1 MKNLI
6 CVLLVSCL
14 AYISSAQETFEEGKL
29 VTKQTMKSD
38 NEQINAQL
46 QMVGDVESVSYIKGY
61 KSRTVVSSAM
71 TGMVTTIV
79 DAIEKKMLMLMDN
92 PQMGK
97 IYSSQD
103 ISLSEEDKKNIDV
116 KKGDESKTILG
127 YDCQQYFATV
137 TNQGQ
142 TVNMEMFVTDAID
155 APSQQ
160 TAEFGDKIKGFPLY
174 VKMDMSQMGS
184 NMTVTSEVTEIVK
197 ESVSEDMFSL
207 TPPEGFKSMPE

>member
-6 CVLLVSCL
+6 CLFLVGSLAFVSC
-14 AYISSAQETFEEGKL
+14 AQDTFEEGKL

-38 NEQINAQL
+38 NEQVNAQL
-46 QMVGDVESVSYIKGY
+46 KMVGDVESVSYIKGD
-61 KSRTVVSSAM
+61 KSRTEVSSAM
-71 TGMVTTIV
+71 TGVVTTIV
-79 DAIEKKMLMLMDN
+79 DADSKKMLILMDN

-103 ISLSEEDKKNIDV
+103 ITLSEEDKNSIEV
-116 KKGDESKTILG
+116 KKGEETKTILG

-137 TNQGQ
+137 TKQGQ
-142 TVNMEMFVTDAID
+142 AVNMEMLVTDAIK

-174 VKMDMSQMGS
+174 VKIDMSQMGAE
-184 NMTVTSEVTEIVK
+184 MTVISEVTEIVK
-197 ESVSEDMFSL
+197 ESVSADMFDL
-207 TPPEGFKSMPE
+207 TPPEGYEAMPE